1 MIFQY
6 KVSSLGANRISYK
19 IFDISHVS
27 KVAAHFQKKNV
38 HIFIQVSKRRKWKN
52 IKKRGCRAVFN
63 TLPNIYDGAFL
74 RKYNDKKL
82 HHTCLIW
89 FSIHFRGY
97 ARF

>member
-52 IKKRGCRAVFN
+52 IKK
-63 TLPNIYDGAFL
+63 
-74 RKYNDKKL
+74 
-82 HHTCLIW
+82 
-89 FSIHFRGY
+89 
-97 ARF
+97 